1 MTPHL
6 WCQRA
11 QRRGPPWAGPQQLRE
26 CVAFCRR
33 NSCRSCNVLWL
44 AQFIIKHTLWA
55 LDQSQIFKLASDRA
69 FIWRSYY
76 RVLPLVFFLTK
87 LALYVVTVQ
96 FQYRYYAQPMSQERH
111 SLGRQQ
117 SPGGPGGVGTAANA
131 ACGRS
136 HRRCQLQQINRPT
149 FSTCR
154 QAAVCVCRPK
164 NSYDTVVHGTSRH
177 LNACH
182 TDAPD
187 SQAKWPFTSRR
198 LEQTCIAIVCCP
210 HYASR
215 PRHRCQTGARRV
227 RRPGTRRCRPRTG
240 RPRPRTRAT
249 SRPGCPGQ
257 PPAAATLWPARP
269 PHLRGAR
276 C

>member
-1 MTPHL
+1 LGSVLCPTGVPGTT
-6 WCQRA
+6 QRWPKA
-11 QRRGPPWAGPQQLRE
+11 VQLA
-26 CVAFCRR
+26 V
-33 NSCRSCNVLWL
+33 
-44 AQFIIKHTLWA
+44 QGA
-55 LDQSQIFKLASDRA
+55 L
-69 FIWRSYY
+69 
-76 RVLPLVFFLTK
+76 VLPQMLLATAHIGAASYSSLIDRLTWW
-87 LALYVVTVQ
+87 
-96 FQYRYYAQPMSQERH
+96 
-111 SLGRQQ
+111 
-117 SPGGPGGVGTAANA
+117 
-131 ACGRS
+131 
-136 HRRCQLQQINRPT
+136 
-149 FSTCR
+149 